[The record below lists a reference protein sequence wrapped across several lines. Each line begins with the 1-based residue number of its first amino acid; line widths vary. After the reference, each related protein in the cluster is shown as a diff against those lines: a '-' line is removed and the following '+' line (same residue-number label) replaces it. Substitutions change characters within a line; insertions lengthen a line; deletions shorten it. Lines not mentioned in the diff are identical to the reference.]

1 MEKEER
7 MRKRKRERG
16 LKVLNFGG
24 VLKENYGLLP

>member
-1 MEKEER
+1 